1 MGVSCQESVPTVVT
15 QCYAR
20 AAMPHAGTAIT
31 VREALTLDCMRG
43 ATIVAGSSGADRR
56 IRGVNVMEDADIVRW
71 MRGGEL
77 LLTTG
82 YTIRDD
88 PSALGRLVPALAE
101 RDLAGLVVKLGL
113 YVDAV
118 PDAVVAVADRL
129 GFPLIVLPAQT
140 MFDDVLSEVL
150 GTILNRQAVEL
161 ERSTAIHARL
171 TQVAVDGGSFTE
183 LAEAVCELLQRP
195 VAIRDAQGNVLA
207 ATDAVP
213 DDDGAPHVVRP
224 IRAGDATHGE
234 VVVWT
239 EGVDPLPHELM
250 TMEHAATVAA
260 MAIAQERSV
269 LSSEQ
274 RHRTLLLMQLVS
286 RRPVDRAEIGRWAT
300 AMGWDMD
307 RARAVVLV
315 ELGDAAGDRVRVAGR
330 PVEDRLVR
338 AAQDAAG
345 PGAIV
350 WALRSGLALLVEP
363 RPSLGRVA
371 RDLHGALHRTGAA
384 DGVMV
389 AAGGVAAGVDALG
402 RSYEEAGATLA
413 LGRELTGRDFVLQHD
428 ELGVYRLL
436 SRLPLDELRRHCAE
450 AIGPLL
456 DYDRDHNG
464 ALVHTLEV
472 FLRCERNRVRAA
484 EELFIHYN
492 TLRYRLTQIDELT
505 GGLSGD
511 STARLNLELALC
523 AHRLVLGREGA

>member
-1 MGVSCQESVPTVVT
+1 
-15 QCYAR
+15 
-20 AAMPHAGTAIT
+20 
-31 VREALTLDCMRG
+31 
-43 ATIVAGSSGADRR
+43 
-56 IRGVNVMEDADIVRW
+56 
-71 MRGGEL
+71 L

-88 PSALGRLVPALAE
+88 ASALGRLVPALAE

-113 YVDAV
+113 YVESV
-118 PDAVVAVADRL
+118 PEDVIVEADRL
-129 GFPLIVLPAQT
+129 GFPVIGLPAQT

-161 ERSTAIHARL
+161 ERSSAIHARL

-183 LAEAVCELLQRP
+183 LAEAVSELVQRP
-195 VAIRDAQGNVLA
+195 VAIRDAQGTVLA
-207 ATDAVP
+207 ATDGVP
-213 DDDGAPHVVRP
+213 EEPDAPHVVRP
-224 IRAGDATHGE
+224 IRAGDEAHGD
-234 VVVWT
+234 VVMWT
-239 EGVDPLPHELM
+239 GGVDLLPHELT

-269 LSSEQ
+269 LLSEQ

-286 RRPVDRAEIGRWAT
+286 RRPVDRAELARWAT

-315 ELGDAAGDRVRVAGR
+315 ELCDGAGDRVRVAGR

-338 AAQDAAG
+338 AAQDAVGAQ
-345 PGAIV
+345 AIV

-363 RPSLGRVA
+363 RPALGRVA
-371 RDLHGALHRTGAA
+371 RDVHAALRRTGIAE
-384 DGVMV
+384 GVMV
-389 AAGGVAAGVDALG
+389 AAGGVAADVDDLG
-402 RSYEEAGATLA
+402 RSYEEAGSTLA
-413 LGRELTGRDFVLQHD
+413 LGRELSGPDFVLEHE

-436 SRLPLDELRRHCAE
+436 SRLPLDELRRHRAE

-456 DYDRDHNG
+456 EYDRDHKG

-492 TLRYRLTQIDELT
+492 TLRYRLAQIDTLT

-511 STARLNLELALC
+511 STARLNVELALC
-523 AHRLVLGREGA
+523 AHRLVRGREEA

>member
-1 MGVSCQESVPTVVT
+1 
-15 QCYAR
+15 
-20 AAMPHAGTAIT
+20 MPHEVGERARTAGSAIT
-31 VREALTLDCMRG
+31 VREALALDCMRG
-43 ATIVAGSSGADRR
+43 AQIVAGASGDGRL
-56 IRGVNVMEDADIVRW
+56 ITGVNVMEDANIVRW

-88 PSALGRLVPALAE
+88 PAALQSLVPALAE
-101 RDLAGLVVKLGL
+101 RDLAGLVIKLGL
-113 YVDAV
+113 YVEAV
-118 PDAVVAVADRL
+118 PDDVVALADRL
-129 GFPLIVLPAQT
+129 GFPLVGLPAQT

-161 ERSTAIHARL
+161 ERSSAIHARL

-183 LAEAVCELLQRP
+183 LAEAVSELAQRP

-207 ATDAVP
+207 ATDGVPEDDGAP
-213 DDDGAPHVVRP
+213 DDDGAHQVVRP
-224 IRAGDATHGE
+224 IRVGDAAHGE
-234 VVVWT
+234 VVMWT
-239 EGVDPLPHELM
+239 GGVDLLPHELM

-269 LSSEQ
+269 VSSEQ

-286 RRPVDRAEIGRWAT
+286 RQPVDRAEIARWAT

-315 ELGDAAGDRVRVAGR
+315 ELCDGAGERVRVAGQ

-338 AAQDAAG
+338 AAQDAVTSQ
-345 PGAIV
+345 PIV
-350 WALRSGLALLVEP
+350 WALRAGLALLVEP
-363 RPSLGRVA
+363 RPSLGRVT
-371 RDLHGALHRTGAA
+371 RDLHAALLRSGAA
-384 DGVMV
+384 EGVMV
-389 AAGGVAAGVDALG
+389 AAGGVAAHVDDLG
-402 RSYEEAGATLA
+402 RSYEEAASTLA
-413 LGRELTGRDFVLQHD
+413 LGRELSGRDFVLEHE

-436 SRLPLDELRRHCAE
+436 SRLPLDELRRHRAE

-456 DYDRDHNG
+456 EYDRDHNG

-492 TLRYRLTQIDELT
+492 TLRYRLGQIDQLT

-523 AHRLVLGREGA
+523 AHRLVLGREEA

>member
-1 MGVSCQESVPTVVT
+1 
-15 QCYAR
+15 
-20 AAMPHAGTAIT
+20 MPPVAERSSTTGSAIT
-31 VREALTLDCMRG
+31 VREALALDCMRG
-43 ATIVAGSSGADRR
+43 ARIVAGANGSDRR

-88 PSALGRLVPALAE
+88 PAALARLVPALAE
-101 RDLAGLVVKLGL
+101 RDLAGLVLKLGL
-113 YVDAV
+113 YVEAV
-118 PDAVVAVADRL
+118 PDDVVALADRL
-129 GFPLIVLPAQT
+129 AFPLIALPSQT

-161 ERSTAIHARL
+161 ERSSAIHARL
-171 TQVAVDGGSFTE
+171 TGVAVDGGSFAD
-183 LAEAVCELLQRP
+183 LAEAVCELVQRP
-195 VAIRDAQGNVLA
+195 VAIRDGQGNVLA
-207 ATDAVP
+207 ATDDVP
-213 DDDGAPHVVRP
+213 EDADAPQVVRP
-224 IRAGDATHGE
+224 IRAGGATHGE
-234 VVVWT
+234 VVMWT
-239 EGVDPLPHELM
+239 GGVEPLPHELT

-260 MAIAQERSV
+260 MAIAQERSM
-269 LSSEQ
+269 LLSEQ

-286 RRPVDRAEIGRWAT
+286 RRPVDRAEVARWAA

-315 ELGDAAGDRVRVAGR
+315 ELCGGDGDRVPVAGQ

-338 AAQDAAG
+338 AAQDAVRSR
-345 PGAIV
+345 PIV

-363 RPSLGRVA
+363 RPSLRQVV
-371 RDLHGALHRTGAA
+371 RDLHAALRRTGVASC
-384 DGVMV
+384 VMV
-389 AAGGVAAGVDALG
+389 AAGSIAAGVDDLG
-402 RSYEEAGATLA
+402 RSYEEAGSTLA
-413 LGRELTGRDFVLQHD
+413 LGRELHGSDFVLEHE

-436 SRLPLDELRRHCAE
+436 SRLPLDELRRHRAE
-450 AIGPLL
+450 AIGALL
-456 DYDRDHNG
+456 EYDRDHNG

-492 TLRYRLTQIDELT
+492 TLRYRLGQIDRLT

-511 STARLNLELALC
+511 ATARLNLELALC
-523 AHRLVLGREGA
+523 AHRLVLGREEA

>member
-1 MGVSCQESVPTVVT
+1 MTHEVAQRARPLES
-15 QCYAR
+15 
-20 AAMPHAGTAIT
+20 AIT
-31 VREALTLDCMRG
+31 VREALALDCMRG
-43 ATIVAGSSGADRR
+43 ATIVAGATGAERR

-88 PSALGRLVPALAE
+88 PAALRRLVPALAE

-113 YVDAV
+113 YLDSV
-118 PDAVVAVADRL
+118 PDDVVAVADRL
-129 GFPLIVLPAQT
+129 GFPLVALPVET

-161 ERSTAIHARL
+161 ERSNAIHARL
-171 TQVAVDGGSFTE
+171 TQVAVDGGSFSD
-183 LAEAVCELLQRP
+183 LAEAVHELVGRP
-195 VAIRDAQGNVLA
+195 VAIRDGQGAVLA
-207 ATDAVP
+207 ATDGVP
-213 DDDGAPHVVRP
+213 QDADAPHVVRP
-224 IRAGDATHGE
+224 IRAGDAAHGE
-234 VVVWT
+234 VVMWT
-239 EGVDPLPHELM
+239 GGIELLPHELT

-269 LSSEQ
+269 VLSEQ

-307 RARAVVLV
+307 RPRAALLV
-315 ELGDAAGDRVRVAGR
+315 DLCDRDGDRVRVAGQ

-345 PGAIV
+345 AGSIV
-350 WALRSGLALLVEP
+350 WALRSGL
-363 RPSLGRVA
+363 
-371 RDLHGALHRTGAA
+371 
-384 DGVMV
+384 
-389 AAGGVAAGVDALG
+389 
-402 RSYEEAGATLA
+402 
-413 LGRELTGRDFVLQHD
+413 VLEHE

-436 SRLPLDELRRHCAE
+436 SQLPLEELRRHRAE
-450 AIGPLL
+450 AIGALL
-456 DYDRDHNG
+456 DYDREHNG

-472 FLRCERNRVRAA
+472 FLRCERNRVKAA

-492 TLRYRLTQIDELT
+492 TLRYRLGQIEKLT

-511 STARLNLELALC
+511 ATARLNLEVALC
-523 AHRLVLGREGA
+523 AHRLVEGREGA

>member
-1 MGVSCQESVPTVVT
+1 
-15 QCYAR
+15 
-20 AAMPHAGTAIT
+20 MPPVAERSSTTGSAIT
-31 VREALTLDCMRG
+31 VREALALDCMRG
-43 ATIVAGSSGADRR
+43 ARMVAGADGADRR

-88 PSALGRLVPALAE
+88 PSALVRLVPALAE

-113 YVDAV
+113 YVEAV
-118 PDAVVAVADRL
+118 PDDVVALADRL
-129 GFPLIVLPAQT
+129 AFPLIALPSQT

-161 ERSTAIHARL
+161 ERSSAIHARL
-171 TQVAVDGGSFTE
+171 TGVAVDGGSFAD
-183 LAEAVCELLQRP
+183 LAEAVCDLVQRP
-195 VAIRDAQGNVLA
+195 VAIRDGQGNVLA
-207 ATDAVP
+207 ATDDVP
-213 DDDGAPHVVRP
+213 EDADAPQVVRP
-224 IRAGDATHGE
+224 IRAGGATHGE
-234 VVVWT
+234 VVMWT
-239 EGVDPLPHELM
+239 GGVEPLPHELT

-269 LSSEQ
+269 LLSEQ

-286 RRPVDRAEIGRWAT
+286 RRPVDRAEVARWAA

-315 ELGDAAGDRVRVAGR
+315 ELCGADGDHVPVAGQ

-338 AAQDAAG
+338 AAQDAVG
-345 PGAIV
+345 SRPIVGA
-350 WALRSGLALLVEP
+350 WRSGRALLVEP
-363 RPSLGRVA
+363 RPSRRQVV
-371 RDLHGALHRTGAA
+371 RALHA
-384 DGVMV
+384 
-389 AAGGVAAGVDALG
+389 
-402 RSYEEAGATLA
+402 A
-413 LGRELTGRDFVLQHD
+413 LGRELHGSDFVLEHE

-436 SRLPLDELRRHCAE
+436 SRLPLDELRRHRAE
-450 AIGPLL
+450 AIGALL
-456 DYDRDHNG
+456 EYDRDHNG

-492 TLRYRLTQIDELT
+492 TLRYRLGQIDRLT

-511 STARLNLELALC
+511 ATARLNLELALC
-523 AHRLVLGREGA
+523 AHRLVLGREEA

>member
-1 MGVSCQESVPTVVT
+1 MPAKVAERGRTVES
-15 QCYAR
+15 
-20 AAMPHAGTAIT
+20 AIT
-31 VREALTLDCMRG
+31 VRDALTLPCMVG
-43 ATIVAGSSGADRR
+43 ATFLAGAGGAERR

-88 PSALGRLVPALAE
+88 PSALARLVPALAE
-101 RDLAGLVVKLGL
+101 RDLAGLVIKVGL
-113 YVDAV
+113 YVDSV
-118 PDAVVAVADRL
+118 PDDVVAVADEL
-129 GFPLIVLPAQT
+129 AFPVIGLPPRT
-140 MFDDVLSEVL
+140 MFDDILSEVL

-161 ERSTAIHARL
+161 ERSNAIHARL
-171 TQVAVDGGSFTE
+171 TKVAVDGGSFTE
-183 LAEAVCELLQRP
+183 LAEVVSELVHRP
-195 VAIRDAQGNVLA
+195 VTIRDAQGRDLA
-207 ATDAVP
+207 ATEGAAP
-213 DDDGAPHVVRP
+213 DPEAPHVVRP
-224 IRAGDATHGE
+224 IRIGDADHGA

-239 EGVDPLPHELM
+239 GGVDVTGHELK

-269 LSSEQ
+269 LLSEQ

-286 RRPVDRAEIGRWAT
+286 RRPVDRAEVARWAT

-315 ELGDAAGDRVRVAGR
+315 ELCDGGGERVRVAGQ

-338 AAQDAAG
+338 AAQDAVG
-345 PGAIV
+345 SQPIV
-350 WALRSGLALLVEP
+350 WALRAGLALLVEP
-363 RPSLGRVA
+363 RPSLRRVT
-371 RDLHGALHRTGAA
+371 RDLHAALRRTGAA
-384 DGVMV
+384 EGVMV
-389 AAGGVAAGVDALG
+389 AAGGVAAELDDLG
-402 RSYEEAGATLA
+402 RSYEEAGSTLA
-413 LGRELTGRDFVLQHD
+413 LGRELSGHDFVLEHE

-436 SRLPLDELRRHCAE
+436 SRLPLEELRRHRAE

-456 DYDRDHNG
+456 EYDRDHNG

-472 FLRCERNRVRAA
+472 FLRCERNRVKAA

-492 TLRYRLTQIDELT
+492 TLRYRLAQIDQLT

>member
-1 MGVSCQESVPTVVT
+1 
-15 QCYAR
+15 
-20 AAMPHAGTAIT
+20 MPDQAVRGPMTGSAIT
-31 VREALTLDCMRG
+31 VREALALDCMRG
-43 ATIVAGSSGADRR
+43 ATIVAGADGARR
-56 IRGVNVMEDADIVRW
+56 LIRGVNVMEDADIVRW

-101 RDLAGLVVKLGL
+101 RELAGLVVKFGL
-113 YVDAV
+113 YVDGV
-118 PDAVVAVADRL
+118 PDDVAAVADRL
-129 GFPLIVLPAQT
+129 GFPLIGLPTQT

-161 ERSTAIHARL
+161 ERSSAIHARL
-171 TQVAVDGGSFTE
+171 TQVAVDGGSFTD
-183 LAEAVCELLQRP
+183 LAEAVCELVGRP
-195 VAIRDAQGNVLA
+195 VAIRDAQGGVLA
-207 ATDAVP
+207 ATDGVP
-213 DDDGAPHVVRP
+213 DDEAPDTPHVVRP
-224 IRAGDATHGE
+224 IRAGHATHGE
-234 VVVWT
+234 VVMWT

-286 RRPVDRAEIGRWAT
+286 RRPVDHAEIARWAT

-315 ELGDAAGDRVRVAGR
+315 ELCDGAGERVRVAGQ

-338 AAQDAAG
+338 AAQDAVR
-345 PGAIV
+345 PRPIV

-363 RPSLGRVA
+363 RPSLGRVT
-371 RDLHGALHRTGAA
+371 RDLHAALRRAGAA
-384 DGVMV
+384 QGVMV
-389 AAGGVAAGVDALG
+389 AAGGVADDVDALG
-402 RSYEEAGATLA
+402 GSYEEAGATLA
-413 LGRELTGRDFVLQHD
+413 LGRELSGRDFVLQHE

-436 SRLPLDELRRHCAE
+436 SRLPLDELRRHRAE

-456 DYDRDHNG
+456 EYDRDHNG
-464 ALVHTLEV
+464 SLVHTLEV
-472 FLRCERNRVRAA
+472 FLRCERNRVKAA

-511 STARLNLELALC
+511 STARLNVELALC

>member
-1 MGVSCQESVPTVVT
+1 
-15 QCYAR
+15 
-20 AAMPHAGTAIT
+20 MPHEVAERAHPSGSAIT
-31 VREALTLDCMRG
+31 VREALALQCMRG
-43 ATIVAGSSGADRR
+43 ATLVAGADGAGRR

-88 PSALGRLVPALAE
+88 PSALARLVPALAE
-101 RDLAGLVVKLGL
+101 RDLAGLVLKLGL

-118 PDAVVAVADRL
+118 PEDVVALADRL
-129 GFPLIVLPAQT
+129 GFPVVGLPAET
-140 MFDDVLSEVL
+140 MFDDVLAEVL

-161 ERSTAIHARL
+161 ERSSVIHARL

-183 LAEAVCELLQRP
+183 LAEAVCELVQRP

-207 ATDAVP
+207 ATAGVP
-213 DDDGAPHVVRP
+213 DDPGAPRIVRP
-224 IRAGDATHGE
+224 IRAGDAEHGE
-234 VVVWT
+234 VVMWT
-239 EGVDPLPHELM
+239 GGVDALPHELT

-286 RRPVDRAEIGRWAT
+286 RRPVDRAEVARWAT

-307 RARAVVLV
+307 RARAAVLV
-315 ELGDAAGDRVRVAGR
+315 ELCDGAGGRVAVAGQ

-345 PGAIV
+345 AEAIV

-363 RPSLGRVA
+363 RPSVGRVA
-371 RDLHGALHRTGAA
+371 RDLHAALRRTAA
-384 DGVMV
+384 AAGVMV
-389 AAGGVAAGVDALG
+389 AAGGVAAGVDDLG
-402 RSYEEAGATLA
+402 RSYEEAGSTLA
-413 LGRELTGRDFVLQHD
+413 LGRELTGEDFVLEHE

-436 SRLPLDELRRHCAE
+436 SRLPLEELRRHRAE

-472 FLRCERNRVRAA
+472 FLRCERNRVKAA

-492 TLRYRLTQIDELT
+492 TLRYRLGQIDALT

>member
-1 MGVSCQESVPTVVT
+1 MVVHG
-15 QCYAR
+15 
-20 AAMPHAGTAIT
+20 MPHEVAERGHTTGSAIT

-43 ATIVAGSSGADRR
+43 ATIVAGAGGADRR

-101 RDLAGLVVKLGL
+101 RALAGLVIKLGL

-118 PDAVVAVADRL
+118 PGDVVAVADRL
-129 GFPLIVLPAQT
+129 GFPIVGLPAET

-171 TQVAVDGGSFTE
+171 TQVAVDGGSFSE
-183 LAEAVCELLQRP
+183 LAEAVSELVQRP
-195 VAIRDAQGNVLA
+195 VAIRDAQGGVLA
-207 ATDAVP
+207 ATAEVP
-213 DDDGAPHVVRP
+213 DDPDAPHVVRP
-224 IRAGDATHGE
+224 IRAGDATHGD
-234 VVVWT
+234 VVMWT
-239 EGVDPLPHELM
+239 GGVDLLPHELM

-286 RRPVDRAEIGRWAT
+286 RRPIDRAELARWAT

-330 PVEDRLVR
+330 PVEDRFVR

-345 PGAIV
+345 AGAIV
-350 WALRSGLALLVEP
+350 WALRSGLAVLVEP
-363 RPSLGRVA
+363 RPSLRRVA
-371 RDLHGALHRTGAA
+371 RDVHAA
-384 DGVMV
+384 VRRATSAHGVMV

-402 RSYEEAGATLA
+402 GRFREASAT
-413 LGRELTGRDFVLQHD
+413 
-428 ELGVYRLL
+428 
-436 SRLPLDELRRHCAE
+436 
-450 AIGPLL
+450 
-456 DYDRDHNG
+456 
-464 ALVHTLEV
+464 
-472 FLRCERNRVRAA
+472 AA
-484 EELFIHYN
+484 P
-492 TLRYRLTQIDELT
+492 R
-505 GGLSGD
+505 
-511 STARLNLELALC
+511 
-523 AHRLVLGREGA
+523 

>member
-1 MGVSCQESVPTVVT
+1 
-15 QCYAR
+15 
-20 AAMPHAGTAIT
+20 MPAGSAIT
-31 VREALTLDCMRG
+31 VGEALALDCMRG
-43 ATIVAGSSGADRR
+43 ATVLAGAAGEDRR

-88 PSALGRLVPALAE
+88 PSALGRLVPALAD

-113 YVDAV
+113 YVERV
-118 PDAVVAVADRL
+118 PDDVVAAADEL
-129 GFPLIVLPAQT
+129 GFPLIGLPTQT
-140 MFDDVLSEVL
+140 MFDDILAEVL

-161 ERSTAIHARL
+161 ERSSAIHARL
-171 TQVAVDGGSFTE
+171 TQVAVEGGSFSE
-183 LAEAVCELLQRP
+183 LAEAVCDLVGRP
-195 VAIRDAQGNVLA
+195 VAIRDAQGGVLA
-207 ATDAVP
+207 ATEGVPEDP
-213 DDDGAPHVVRP
+213 DDAPHVVRP
-224 IRAGDATHGE
+224 IRVGDAAHGE
-234 VVVWT
+234 VVMWT
-239 EGVDPLPHELM
+239 GSVEPLPHELT

-286 RRPVDRAEIGRWAT
+286 RRHVDRAEVARWAT

-315 ELGDAAGDRVRVAGR
+315 ELCAGDGERVPVAGQ

-338 AAQDAAG
+338 VAQDAVRSR
-345 PGAIV
+345 PIV
-350 WALRSGLALLVEP
+350 WALRSGLALLVDP
-363 RPSLGRVA
+363 RPSLRHVV
-371 RDLHGALHRTGAA
+371 RDLHAALRRTGVASS
-384 DGVMV
+384 VMV
-389 AAGGVAAGVDALG
+389 AAGSVAGGVDDLG
-402 RSYEEAGATLA
+402 RSYEEAGTTLA
-413 LGRELTGRDFVLQHD
+413 LGRELNGSDFVLEHED
-428 ELGVYRLL
+428 LGVYRLL
-436 SRLPLDELRRHCAE
+436 SRLPLDELRRHRAE

-472 FLRCERNRVRAA
+472 FLRCERNRVKAA

-492 TLRYRLTQIDELT
+492 TLRYRLGQIEKLT
-505 GGLSGD
+505 RGLSRDAAPPPNPPGA
-511 STARLNLELALC
+511 AR
-523 AHRLVLGREGA
+523 RPPP